1 MLICFPLCNFL
12 TTYHFC
18 MFVPHFSKNM
28 VRGSCIICQTKY
40 ANISYGNKMFVYL
53 KKKEFKL
60 LYKNDEAK
68 RYVLIYAVYY
78 IHKQYNF
85 FFLCMLKCIFS
96 KIFTISFYSHL
107 AVVFPSTV
115 SLCPLPSFPYS
126 LFEMIHLF
134 YFSRFCLW
142 KCFRLFYNGS
152 RNFVIF
158 NVNHYE
164 QKINFVLIVMYNVP
178 HKTVTKL
185 STIRL
190 WFLKFLFF

>member
-1 MLICFPLCNFL
+1 
-12 TTYHFC
+12 
-18 MFVPHFSKNM
+18 
-28 VRGSCIICQTKY
+28 
-40 ANISYGNKMFVYL
+40 MFVYL

-190 WFLKFLFF
+190 WFLNVFVFLILSVNIFLKLLVLFLSCYLSSYVFVFRFIIAFLWKKHCLEAILSW